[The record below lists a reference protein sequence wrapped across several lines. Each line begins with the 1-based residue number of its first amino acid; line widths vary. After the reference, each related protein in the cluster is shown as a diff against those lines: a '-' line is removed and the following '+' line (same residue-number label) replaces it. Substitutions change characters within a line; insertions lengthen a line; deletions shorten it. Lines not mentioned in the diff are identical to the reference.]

1 MHSVAERD
9 DVEAALAAA
18 IRRFDGPSPVT
29 GQLHHH
35 FGYLESGPTAGRRLR
50 MCFALAVALA
60 EGGNAADALEVGA
73 AVEILYQYMLVHR
86 DIEDAD
92 DVRDGRS
99 AVWRRYGV
107 AHGINAGDALCALA
121 YLDVLASYERRP
133 PERTLAMTRI
143 LQMTNYAMC
152 AGRATDLA
160 FDAREHVD
168 VDTYLAMVGDKTGA
182 VYDAAARLGALE
194 AGADDARAA
203 AYGRL
208 ARAYGCALQILD
220 DARVPS
226 ARRWTYPAVAAANG
240 APDAPGAVRALTF
253 AADAAAVANGIDVE
267 GGVRAFFAQAL
278 TDPA

>member
-35 FGYLESGPTAGRRLR
+35 FGYLERGASVAPRLR
-50 MCFALAVALA
+50 MRFALAVALA
-60 EGGNAADALEVGA
+60 EGGNAADALDVGA

-86 DIEDAD
+86 DIEDGD
-92 DVRDGRS
+92 DARDGRP

-121 YLDVLASYERRP
+121 YLDVLTSGDRRP
-133 PERTLAMTRI
+133 PERTLMMTRI
-143 LQMTNYAMC
+143 LQETNYAMC

-160 FDAREHVD
+160 YDTRDHVD
-168 VDTYLAMVGDKTGA
+168 VAAYLAMIADKTGA
-182 VYDAAARLGALE
+182 IYAAAARLGALE
-194 AGADDARAA
+194 AGTGDPRAA

-208 ARAYGCALQILD
+208 ASAYGCALQLLD

-240 APDAPGAVRALTF
+240 APDAPAAARALTA
-253 AADAAAVANGIDVE
+253 AADAAALAEGIDPD
-267 GGVRAFFAQAL
+267 GSVRAFLAQTL